1 VGLRV
6 FIPLTLV
13 LALVA
18 ATPAAADLYQKKK
31 SVDAQIAELQGKV
44 AQTHEQENALK
55 GEIASVSTEIRSLE
69 RQVGDVS
76 LRLAPLEHELVLRE
90 LKLNRLNALF
100 QVQTQRLEFLRREYA
115 VALARL
121 NARLVAI
128 YEGGETDPLAV
139 VLSVSR
145 FSDFLDAI
153 DYIRQIGDE
162 DKRITDEV
170 AMAKTEVKAARERTT
185 AMRKVVAQEARV
197 VAVRVEQVRQ
207 LRDELIAHHAA
218 LAATRAKKRQSLAS
232 LTANERAEASEMD
245 ALAAV
250 SNQLAEKIRAAEAAA
265 AAARAAAEAKALAE
279 AQAQAQA
286 SSGSDQPAPPPPP
299 AASPGTPSSSGLIW
313 PVNGP
318 VTSPFGWRWG
328 RMHEGI
334 DIGVPYG
341 TPIMAAASGTVI
353 YAGWMDGYGNL
364 VVIDHGNG
372 LATAYAHQSQIAV
385 SLGQSVAQGQVIGYV
400 GCTGHC
406 FGPHLH
412 FEVRINGSAVDPLGY
427 L

>member
-6 FIPLTLV
+6 LIPLALV

-18 ATPAAADLYQKKK
+18 ATPAAADLYKKK
-31 SVDAQIAELQGKV
+31 QSVDAQIADLQGKV
-44 AQTHEQENALK
+44 AETREQENALK
-55 GEIASVSTEIRSLE
+55 DEIAGVSTEIRSLE

-76 LRLAPLEHELVLRE
+76 LRLQPLEHELVLRE

-170 AMAKTEVKAARERTT
+170 ATAKADVKTAREHTV

-207 LRDELIAHHAA
+207 LRDELIAHHAS
-218 LAATRAKKRQSLAS
+218 LAAARAKKRQSLAS
-232 LTANERAEASEMD
+232 LTEQERQEASEMD

-250 SNQLAEKIRAAEAAA
+250 SDELAQKIRAAEAAA
-265 AAARAAAEAKALAE
+265 AAARAAAEA
-279 AQAQAQA
+279 QAQAQA
-286 SSGSDQPAPPPPP
+286 SGGSDQTAPPPPTVS
-299 AASPGTPSSSGLIW
+299 AGTPSASGLIW

-334 DIGVPYG
+334 DIGVPDG
-341 TPIMAAASGTVI
+341 TPIVAAASGIVI
-353 YAGWMDGYGNL
+353 YAGWLGGYGNL

-372 LATAYAHQSQIAV
+372 LATAYGHQSQIAV
-385 SLGQSVAQGQVIGYV
+385 SNGQSVAQGQVIGYV

-412 FEVRINGSAVDPLGY
+412 FEVRVNGGAVDPLGY